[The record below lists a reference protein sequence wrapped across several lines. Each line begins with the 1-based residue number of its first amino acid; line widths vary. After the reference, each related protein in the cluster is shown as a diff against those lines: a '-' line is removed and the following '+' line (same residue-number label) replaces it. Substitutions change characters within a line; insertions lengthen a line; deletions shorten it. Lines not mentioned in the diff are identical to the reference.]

1 MQLNKYTVGDYSPGA
16 SLFKQILWYYVGS
29 PLVSSYFVTGSGFKC
44 WVLSCFGAKVGQG
57 VRVKQGVKVKFP
69 WRLAIGNFVW
79 IGENSWIDNVAMVTI
94 ESNSCISQ
102 GVYLCTGNHDWST
115 ESFKLKDAVIH
126 IEEGCWVAAHAIVG
140 PGVRMGKGSVLGLGS
155 VASRSLEPM
164 TIHAGN
170 PAQFIRLRIIKK
182 QSGH

>member
-69 WRLAIGNFVW
+69 WRLAIGDFVW
-79 IGENSWIDNVAMVTI
+79 IGENSWIDNVTMVTI

-115 ESFKLKDAVIH
+115 ENFKLKDAEIH
-126 IEEGCWVAAHAIVG
+126 VEESSWIAARAIVG
-140 PGVRMGKGSVLGLGS
+140 PGVKIGKGAVLCLGS
-155 VASRSLEPM
+155 VALHSLDSM
-164 TIHAGN
+164 KIYAGN
-170 PAQFIRLRIIKK
+170 PAVVVKDRIIRK
-182 QSGH
+182 